1 MTRHDAY
8 RDALLCPSRRTFLAS
23 AGALV
28 AWSYMPQFAY
38 AAPRDPRLVVVILRG
53 AMDGLAVVPPVGD
66 PDYEAL
72 RGDLAIGVPG
82 LEAALPL
89 DGFFGLNDAMP
100 LLHARYQSGEALI
113 IHAAATPYRE
123 RSHFDGQDVL
133 ESGMPAPKAS
143 RTGWLNRA
151 VEALPRGEKV
161 RRADGLAVGST
172 VPLILQGDA
181 PTLTWAPPRFEIAQ
195 ADTIERLRDLYM
207 HTDPELA
214 RVFSTGL
221 DVDAM
226 AAEAGGG
233 KGGGL
238 VKSFRELAAGSGQLL
253 AREDGPRVAA
263 LSYNGWDTHY
273 KMGAD
278 EGRLAGLLE
287 ALDASLEALATTMAP
302 VWHDTAVAVIT
313 EFGRTARANGSDG
326 TDHGTATTAFLLGG
340 AVNGGRIVAD
350 WPGLKP
356 SQLLEDRDLAP
367 TTDLRALLKG
377 VLRDHLGI
385 AEERLTTHVFPD
397 SIGVRPME
405 DLIRAG

>member
-1 MTRHDAY
+1 MTCLDAC

-23 AGALV
+23 AGAFV
-28 AWSYMPQFAY
+28 AWSYMPRFAR
-38 AAPRDPRLVVVILRG
+38 ASGRDPRLVVIILRG

-66 PDYEAL
+66 PDYAAL
-72 RGDLAIGVPG
+72 RGDMAIGIPG

-113 IHAAATPYRE
+113 VHAAATPYRD

-151 VEALPRGEKV
+151 VEALPQGEKV
-161 RRADGLAVGST
+161 RPADGLAVGTT
-172 VPLILQGDA
+172 VPLILQGEA
-181 PTLTWAPPRFEIAQ
+181 PTLTWAPPKFEIAG

-214 RVFSTGL
+214 RIFSTGV

-226 AAEAGGG
+226 AIDAGGDG
-233 KGGGL
+233 KQTGL
-238 VKSFRELAAGSGQLL
+238 TASFRQVAAGSGQLL
-253 AREDGPRVAA
+253 ARDDGPRVAA

-273 KMGAD
+273 NMGAD
-278 EGRLAGLLE
+278 EGRLAKLLE
-287 ALDASLEALATTMAP
+287 ALDASLETLATAMAP
-302 VWHDTAVAVIT
+302 VWSDTVVAVVT
-313 EFGRTARANGSDG
+313 EFGRTAHANGSDG
-326 TDHGTATTAFLLGG
+326 TDHGTATTSFLLGG
-340 AVNGGRIVAD
+340 AVNGGRIIAD

-356 SQLLEDRDLAP
+356 NQLFEERDLAP
-367 TTDLRALLKG
+367 TTDLRAVLMG

-385 AEERLTTHVFPD
+385 SENRLSTHVFPD
-397 SIGVRPME
+397 SIGVRPM
-405 DLIRAG
+405 DGLVG